1 MRERVQLSL
10 IFKDSDFFHNFIKPY
25 HDNKE
30 LNALV
35 LKLLRGYFTSDAVQ
49 TAVETFD
56 NQEEIIVS
64 DDSNSFTETI
74 NDARRTLA
82 YMNMLAEGAKNEL
95 NNGIVRINEIAQM
108 TGGTPAEENE
118 FGMGMPQFGSI
129 QEVQAVTDVSES
141 VAPAPALPDSFS
153 DKRFSLLEAQVNSLT
168 QLVTSLTT
176 TVNALASGGGV
187 IQPIM
192 PQAVAQQMVSPQVT
206 VSQVETPQPIQQ
218 PPVTEIYSEPEVA
231 TANVVVNDIT
241 DEDITDEAVSD
252 EHVAPPPVDMSVD
265 DSEEQIDGTASLLD
279 FMNSGIGFSVEL

>member
-35 LKLLRGYFTSDAVQ
+35 LKLLRGYFTSEAVQ

-56 NQEEIIVS
+56 NEEVIQI
-64 DDSNSFTETI
+64 DENNSFTEAI
-74 NDARRTLA
+74 NDARKTLA

-108 TGGTPAEENE
+108 TGGTPAKENE

-129 QEVQAVTDVSES
+129 QETQAVTEVAES
-141 VAPAPALPDSFS
+141 VSPTPALPDSFD

-168 QLVTSLTT
+168 QLVSGLTT
-176 TVNALASGGGV
+176 TVNTLMSSGMQATGLA
-187 IQPIM
+187 QP
-192 PQAVAQQMVSPQVT
+192 VSPQPVVPQPVIPQT
-206 VSQVETPQPIQQ
+206 VVSQPIQQ
-218 PPVTEIYSEPEVA
+218 VPVAETQPESEKPVVDVA
-231 TANVVVNDIT
+231 SDIT
-241 DEDITDEAVSD
+241 SD
-252 EHVAPPPVDMSVD
+252 EHIAPPPNDMLEVESEA
-265 DSEEQIDGTASLLD
+265 EEQIDGTASLLD